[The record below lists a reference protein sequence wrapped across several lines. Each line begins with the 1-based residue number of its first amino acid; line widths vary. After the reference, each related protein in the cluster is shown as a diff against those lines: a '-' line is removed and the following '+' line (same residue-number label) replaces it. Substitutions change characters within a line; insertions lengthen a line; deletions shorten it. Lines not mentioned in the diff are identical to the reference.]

1 MRLYGT
7 SICGRSRQSVN
18 SGNGCPLTSLSLP
31 PGERGG
37 SSNAYT
43 ASEHTN
49 FHFDVPSPHLE
60 ETLRRFV
67 SFFECPLF
75 REVSV
80 LSELEIV
87 QSEHEKNRHN
97 DVWRTNQVRKRH
109 TLPPVYTVV

>member
-1 MRLYGT
+1 MWTKQTKCEFGKW
-7 SICGRSRQSVN
+7 
-18 SGNGCPLTSLSLP
+18 LSAHFAFSS

-97 DVWRTNQVRKRH
+97 DVWRTNQVRKRG
-109 TLPPVYTVV
+109 TLTPVYTV